1 MDPVQELI
9 AAVGQADME
18 GGRRRTQASL
28 LSSSAALDVSSA
40 CASAAPPRRTKM
52 VFVYSDEDDGED
64 DGVEGHGAMRPES
77 GVAEVLCDDH
87 AIAVSADAL
96 AELQAEAANAAVGT
110 ADAQTSLFD
119 ASGDGNGFLFEED
132 VVSGLAG
139 GVSGPSATFGGMR
152 MREVAAP
159 RLWEGAVAPAASSDF
174 RGGGADDPLSATDE
188 AHPFLRRGLPAA
200 DFVLRSRRKR
210 FREIPVADG
219 DPAQSSAKNAAAT
232 TTAGESVQESPA
244 AAAEPSLHDPHL
256 SSELFPG
263 HPQGA
268 QNSDG
273 SLLDDASDSL
283 EAAVEEEPDVY
294 PVYADDGRT
303 VRALRT
309 RGGYELT
316 LDERDLLECVAEE
329 EEKDARDGHAEQN
342 DGAAAAG
349 AEEGKAA
356 DDGDHD
362 AHVDDVLSG
371 PMAGQLASSAAAAAE
386 DGDEVAGTDLPE
398 QAESD
403 ELGDFDDFDD
413 EEDEEEA
420 ELDEAIIVAVVE
432 QLVCCCKADDLD
444 PQMAVEAAR
453 FVGTAKPL
461 LEQLTNEMITP
472 AEFVQRIDRDL
483 RRFQRIYKAVYRPRD
498 SPIVIDG
505 VTTDL

>member
-9 AAVGQADME
+9 AAVDQKDME

-28 LSSSAALDVSSA
+28 LSSSAAVEVSSA

-64 DGVEGHGAMRPES
+64 DGVEGHGAMRAES
-77 GVAEVLCDDH
+77 GVKEVRCDDH

-96 AELQAEAANAAVGT
+96 AALQAEAANAAVGT
-110 ADAQTSLFD
+110 ADAPISLFD
-119 ASGDGNGFLFEED
+119 ASGDGNDFSFEED
-132 VVSGLAG
+132 VVSGLAAG
-139 GVSGPSATFGGMR
+139 ASGPSATFRGMR

-159 RLWEGAVAPAASSDF
+159 RLWEGAVAPTATSDF
-174 RGGGADDPLSATDE
+174 RDGGADDPLSVTDE

-210 FREIPVADG
+210 FREMPAADG
-219 DPAQSSAKNAAAT
+219 DPAQSSANNAAAT
-232 TTAGESVQESPA
+232 TAAGESVQESSA
-244 AAAEPSLHDPHL
+244 AAAEPSLHDPRS

-268 QNSDG
+268 QNSG
-273 SLLDDASDSL
+273 GNLLDDASDSL
-283 EAAVEEEPDVY
+283 EAAVEEESDVY
-294 PVYADDGRT
+294 PVYADDGCT

-316 LDERDLLECVAEE
+316 LDERDLLEDVAE
-329 EEKDARDGHAEQN
+329 EEKDARDGHAEQD

-349 AEEGKAA
+349 AEEGRAA
-356 DDGDHD
+356 DDGDCD
-362 AHVDDVLSG
+362 AHMDDVLSG
-371 PMAGQLASSAAAAAE
+371 TMAGQLASSAAEAAAE
-386 DGDEVAGTDLPE
+386 DGDEVADADLPE
-398 QAESD
+398 QAEAD
-403 ELGDFDDFDD
+403 EWGDFDDFDE

-432 QLVCCCKADDLD
+432 QLVCCCEASDLD

-461 LEQLTNEMITP
+461 LEQLTNAVITP
-472 AEFVQRIDRDL
+472 AEFVQRVDRDL

-498 SPIVIDG
+498 SPIVVDG